1 MKIMNRNKFYYG
13 ILAIALVLGPVACKD
28 QLDVGNPNAPTI
40 DANVTNEAGLVQYA
54 MGTTYINGFRDGS
67 NWLGNSYF
75 SLPWGYSEIMA
86 DNVGASASNN
96 QITTIGIPEY
106 IILDNATKILNSG
119 SSNVSILRTYNS
131 RAATGA
137 GNNAVYYQWLHMYA
151 LNAAQNSVLS
161 RVDKIP
167 FTGDKASK
175 VNTVKAWCYWWK
187 GYAYASIGSMY
198 IGGLIID
205 DAIVGSNVYVTKEQ
219 IIARSDFYYNL
230 AKTTLDAITVDA
242 DYSSVLGKL
251 IPEVC
256 KVGKGGV
263 LSRAEWKRSINTMLA
278 RNILVSKLAPFVNS
292 NPNATITGS
301 NMTAMTS
308 ADWNAI
314 KTLTTD
320 GVTSTDKIF
329 TARSSSTNSLFAAAT
344 GNVAAQT
351 SALPSSSTFKVG
363 ERLMQYFAPSD
374 KRVTD
379 NFNFQATPALY
390 KGDYTYTTRWGIKPG
405 GSGTP
410 GVYVYAS
417 QTAGAYE
424 VVMAGSYE
432 ENALMLAEANIRLG
446 GAANID
452 AGAALIS
459 SVRTYLG
466 AGLPALADGLTQVQ
480 ALKELVAE
488 RRVALV
494 FRGLSFYD
502 NRRWGWTYKIANGG
516 GSYGNTLVYQD
527 ALNTNVTISYD
538 FMDFWDVPADELVL
552 NPPGAGS
559 VATKNEK
566 F

>member
-28 QLDVGNPNAPTI
+28 QLDVGNPNAPTL
-40 DANVTNEAGLVQYA
+40 DANVITEAGLAQYA
-54 MGTTYINGFRDGS
+54 MGATYINGFRDGS

-86 DNVGASASNN
+86 DNLGASASNN

-106 IILDNATKILNSG
+106 IILDDATKILNTG
-119 SSNVSILRTYNS
+119 SSNVGILRTYNS

-137 GNNAVYYQWLHMYA
+137 GNNALYFQWLHMYA
-151 LNAAQNSVLS
+151 LNAAQNSVLG

-175 VNTVKAWCYWWK
+175 VNTIKAWCYWWK

-198 IGGLIID
+198 IGGLIVD
-205 DAIVGSNVYVTKEQ
+205 DALLGSNVYVTKEQ

-230 AKTTLDAITVDA
+230 AITTLNAVTVDA
-242 DYSSVLGKL
+242 DYTSVLNKL

-263 LSRAEWKRSINTMLA
+263 LSRDEWKRNINTMLA

-301 NMTAMTS
+301 NMTAMTA

-320 GVTSTDKIF
+320 GVKDNDKIF
-329 TARSSSTNSLFAAAT
+329 TARSSGTNSLFGAAS
-344 GNVAAQT
+344 GNVAAQS

-363 ERLMQYFAPSD
+363 ERLVQYFKPAD
-374 KRVTD
+374 KRFTD
-379 NFNFQATPALY
+379 NFFVAAAPY
-390 KGDYTYTTRWGIKPG
+390 KGDYTYTTKWAITQG

-417 QTAGAYE
+417 PAAGAYE
-424 VVMAGSYE
+424 VVMAASYE

-446 GAANID
+446 GATNID
-452 AGAALIS
+452 AGTTLIS

-466 AGLPALADGLTQVQ
+466 AALPALAGGLTQVQ
-480 ALKELVAE
+480 ALSELVAE

-516 GSYGNTLVYQD
+516 GSYGNKLTYQD
-527 ALNTNVTISYD
+527 NDNFNVTISYD

-559 VATKNEK
+559 APVKNEK